1 MMPDAT
7 LDLTGKLLVAMPGMS
22 DPRFATSVIYMAA
35 HSADGAMGLLVNKPA
50 DGIIMADVLDH
61 LSSEAVGDQ
70 SALGVHRGG
79 PVETERGFVLHSDE
93 YRSPLQTL
101 VIADGFALTATLD
114 ILEDIATGTGPDK
127 ALLMLGYAGWGPGQL
142 EAELSMNGWLT
153 CDADMSL
160 VFDLED
166 AAKWSAAVSSLGID
180 PLGLSA
186 AAGRA

>member
-1 MMPDAT
+1 
-7 LDLTGKLLVAMPGMS
+7 
-22 DPRFATSVIYMAA
+22 
-35 HSADGAMGLLVNKPA
+35 MGLIINKPA
-50 DGIIMADVLDH
+50 EGVIMADVLDQ
-61 LSSEAVGDQ
+61 LSTNEVSDQ
-70 SALGVHRGG
+70 SGLSVHRGG

-93 YRSPLQTL
+93 YRSDLHTL
-101 VIADGFALTATLD
+101 EIGDGFALTATLD
-114 ILEDIATGTGPDK
+114 ILEDMASGKGPEK

-153 CDADMSL
+153 CDADRGL

-166 AAKWSAAVSSLGID
+166 NAKWSAAVHSLGVD